1 MRTPSGCGRAL
12 ALFALVSWCPVISAN
27 AAPGPSWPADSPRC
41 RLIEGQALVDPRDPL
56 ANFRADTEG
65 SNAIRGAFDGCPHDF
80 DVLHYSLSFS
90 TVDIATSTLVG
101 HTVVTF
107 LSRVDALP
115 SIALDLRPPLAVSA
129 VTLGGSPIPFS
140 HVGEVL
146 TISFPAPPDSGD
158 TVAVD
163 VAYSG
168 VPWHEPGPGG
178 FGGFWFAPFPP
189 TAFAMGVGVN
199 TTPPSCGRTWF
210 PCYDRPCDKAT
221 VDLTATV
228 PLDKTVVANGLLAS
242 VDSSGAN
249 HTWHWS
255 HDFPTSTY
263 LIAMSV
269 APYRV
274 LSDSVVTDP
283 RIKVY
288 FHTGY
293 RPKATV
299 SFQYVDLMMR
309 RSRRSSG
316 RTRST
321 SSRT

>member
-41 RLIEGQALVDPRDPL
+41 RSHRRTGARGSARSSRELPR
-56 ANFRADTEG
+56 RHRG

-115 SIALDLRPPLAVSA
+115 SIALDLRPPLAA
-129 VTLGGSPIPFS
+129 VRGHAGRVADP
-140 HVGEVL
+140 VL
-146 TISFPAPPDSGD
+146 ARRRGAHHQLPAPPDSGD

-189 TAFAMGVGVN
+189 
-199 TTPPSCGRTWF
+199 PPSRW
-210 PCYDRPCDKAT
+210 
-221 VDLTATV
+221 
-228 PLDKTVVANGLLAS
+228 AS
-242 VDSSGAN
+242 A
-249 HTWHWS
+249 
-255 HDFPTSTY
+255 
-263 LIAMSV
+263 
-269 APYRV
+269 
-274 LSDSVVTDP
+274 
-283 RIKVY
+283 
-288 FHTGY
+288 
-293 RPKATV
+293 
-299 SFQYVDLMMR
+299 
-309 RSRRSSG
+309 
-316 RTRST
+316 
-321 SSRT
+321 